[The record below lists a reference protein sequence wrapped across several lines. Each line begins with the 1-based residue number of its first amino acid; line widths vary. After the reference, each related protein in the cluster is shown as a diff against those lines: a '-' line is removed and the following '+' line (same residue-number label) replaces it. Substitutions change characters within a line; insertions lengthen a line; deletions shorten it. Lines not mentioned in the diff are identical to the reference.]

1 MKKWDIAKPDI
12 KVMQNFMLSGKLSP
26 LTAGV
31 LASRGFS
38 SVESVNSF
46 FAVDNLSDPFLIKDI
61 DKASEVINEAIENGS
76 KICIYGDY
84 DCDGIVSTVIL
95 YTYLL
100 ETGADVSYY
109 IPEREEGYGLN
120 ENAVR
125 KLADEGTELIITVD
139 NGISAVNEAELIYE
153 LGMKLVITDHHQPSE
168 VIPRAEAVVDPH
180 QTDCFSPFKLLCGAG
195 VALKLIAALDG
206 GDYTLALE
214 QFCDLVAIATIAD
227 IVELTGENRFI
238 IQQGLPLI
246 ENTDRTGLLA
256 LIKVAGLEG
265 KPINSQSVAFM
276 LAPRINSSGRFGSP
290 KTAVELLI
298 CEDIEK
304 ADQLAAELN
313 RLNEERKKAE
323 QIILSEIYEEIN
335 RNPMLIRER
344 ILFFCGKDWHHGV
357 IGIVAARLLESF
369 GKPCFIMS
377 ESNGEIRGSAR
388 SFDEF
393 STFKAL
399 QASSDTLEKFGGH
412 KGAGGFTVKNGMAED
427 FRKSLL
433 RYSLENHKQMPI
445 LAYKVDYAVSPN
457 DITIDNIKDL
467 KKLEPFGAG
476 NESPLFAVNN
486 AVVDN
491 IVALSKGVH
500 TKLVL
505 NFGGVKLDV
514 LIFRTSPQ
522 ELTINK
528 GDICNFIVSFDINC
542 YNNTESISAIVKDY
556 RKSDIHSKEERIFN
570 AVNAYESFCR
580 NEALPEKYYNIMLPV
595 RDEVKEIYLKI
606 NKNGISFDS
615 IFSSL
620 SNGNINY
627 CKLLVAIQALAELK
641 LIQADYACSKTVR
654 LNVTEKVN
662 LDNAP
667 VLISLKEK
675 QTINV

>member
-214 QFCDLVAIATIAD
+214 QFGDLVAIATIAD
-227 IVELTGENRFI
+227 IVELIGENRFI
-238 IQQGLPLI
+238 VQQGLPLI

-265 KPINSQSVAFM
+265 KSINSQSVAFM

-290 KTAVELLI
+290 KTAVDLLI

-335 RNPMLIRER
+335 KNPMLIRER

-627 CKLLVAIQALAELK
+627 CKLLVAIQALAELN
-641 LIQADYACSKTVR
+641 LIQADYACSKAVR